1 MSRFRPALV
10 ILALASTACAYS
22 TSSTLPG
29 ESIADPN
36 LQRAASRA
44 VLSADAVTLPACA
57 SGTIVY
63 TEVVEYPETP
73 QQSPWIERW
82 TVEHCGER
90 VAYLVT
96 FTPELGGTTFRLRH
110 ER

>member
-1 MSRFRPALV
+1 MSRLRPALV
-10 ILALASTACAYS
+10 ILALASTACAS
-22 TSSTLPG
+22 APILPG
-29 ESIADPN
+29 ESIADPT

-44 VLSADAVTLPACA
+44 VLSADAVTLPPCA

-96 FTPELGGTTFRLRH
+96 FTPDLGGTTFRLRH